1 MKVAGV
7 ITEYN
12 PFHNGHKYQLEQI
25 KRQTSADY
33 IVVVMSGDF
42 VQRGEPAIIDKYE
55 RTRMALLSGADLVLE
70 LPSVFATA
78 SAEFFAGVFV
88 LDFVPNA
95 SVEQMKERMET
106 FYRIIRNKHPKTP
119 IVFIEDPIFT
129 HTLFDQR
136 VAHEVTR
143 KNQTLNEIF
152 NSLKKK
158 GEKDI
163 YLIHSEKMIGEDGEA
178 TVDGIHFTDLGM
190 MRYANLITPFIKKM
204 IKR

>member
-70 LPSVFATA
+70 LPSVFLPV
-78 SAEFFAGVFV
+78 AE
-88 LDFVPNA
+88 
-95 SVEQMKERMET
+95 SVYSKTQVWWTCCAMVWSLWTMSLQSLLLACL
-106 FYRIIRNKHPKTP
+106 RIRLLSIPP
-119 IVFIEDPIFT
+119 LLP
-129 HTLFDQR
+129 
-136 VAHEVTR
+136 
-143 KNQTLNEIF
+143 
-152 NSLKKK
+152 
-158 GEKDI
+158 G
-163 YLIHSEKMIGEDGEA
+163 
-178 TVDGIHFTDLGM
+178 
-190 MRYANLITPFIKKM
+190 
-204 IKR
+204 